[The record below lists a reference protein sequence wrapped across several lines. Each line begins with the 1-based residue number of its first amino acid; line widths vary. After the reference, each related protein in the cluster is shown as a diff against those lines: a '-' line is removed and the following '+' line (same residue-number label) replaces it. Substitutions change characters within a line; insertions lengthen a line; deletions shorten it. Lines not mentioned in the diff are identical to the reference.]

1 MIVVDA
7 SMVVDALVGDPAN
20 PAVIDQIAKEDLHAP
35 TLLDF
40 EVTSALRGHA
50 LAGRV
55 SDMRLQEAIGDYL
68 DLRIHRHPMTQSL
81 PALLDLRENFT
92 VYDAAYVLL
101 AGALQV
107 PLVTADAKLQEAR
120 RLGVVVEVVGS
131 G

>member
-7 SMVVDALVGDPAN
+7 SVVVDALVGYPAN
-20 PAVIDQIAKEDLHAP
+20 PAVIDRIAQEDLHAP

-40 EVTSALRGHA
+40 EVASALRGHA

-55 SDMRLQEAIGDYL
+55 STARLQEAIGDYL

-81 PALLDLRENFT
+81 LALLDLRENFT

-101 AGALQV
+101 ADALQA
-107 PLVTADAKLQEAR
+107 PLVTVDAKQREAV
-120 RLGVVVEVVGS
+120 RLGITVEVIGPA
-131 G
+131 